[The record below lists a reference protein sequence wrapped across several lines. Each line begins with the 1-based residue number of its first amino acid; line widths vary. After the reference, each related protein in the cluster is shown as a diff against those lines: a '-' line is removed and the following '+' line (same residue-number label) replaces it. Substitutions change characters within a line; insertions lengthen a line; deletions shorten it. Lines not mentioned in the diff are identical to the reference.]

1 MEIVD
6 RLLHEINPL
15 SMEKPT
21 KRYAD
26 REERPALS
34 FSSADRLPPQNV
46 EAEQSVLGSLMID
59 KNAIIKVADLI
70 TPADFYKDAHGK
82 IFEAMLYLYEQHI
95 PIDLLS
101 LSNRLKETEQLERVG
116 GHGYLASLA
125 NTVPTAANVTHYAKI
140 VEKKSILRRLI
151 DNASQI
157 VSEAYDER
165 SEVDDVLDQAEQ
177 RIFSVSQKHIRQDF
191 TSVKPILEEAF
202 DRIDELSK
210 NKGQLRGVPTGFRDL
225 DHLLSGLQESNLIIL
240 GARPSMGKSSFV
252 MDIARQAAVKHK
264 VPVGIFSLEMS
275 KGELIDRLIC
285 SQARVD
291 LWKMRTGNLSST
303 GENDDFSRIGH
314 AIGVLSEAP
323 LYIDDTAGLNVMEMR
338 TMARRL
344 QSEHGLGLIII
355 DYLQLI
361 EARAGSNQDNRVQVI
376 GEISRSLK
384 GLARELRIPIIA
396 LSQLSR
402 GVESRDDQKPKLS
415 DLRESGSIEQ
425 DADVVMFIYREDRAK
440 RNTEKTGIADII
452 VAKHRNGP
460 IGDIQLY
467 FKEEYT
473 SFVDI
478 DKQH

>member
-1 MEIVD
+1 MEIAQKTDFKTSD
-6 RLLHEINPL
+6 R
-15 SMEKPT
+15 M
-21 KRYAD
+21 
-26 REERPALS
+26 
-34 FSSADRLPPQNV
+34 PPQNV

-59 KNAIIKVADLI
+59 KNAVIKIADLLA
-70 TPADFYKDAHGK
+70 PEDFYKETHAK
-82 IFEAMLYLYEQHI
+82 IFEAMMYLYENHE

-101 LSNRLKETEQLERVG
+101 VSNRLKEIGQIEQVG
-116 GHGYLASLA
+116 GNSYLASLA
-125 NTVPTAANVTHYAKI
+125 NTVPTAANIVHYAKI
-140 VEKKSILRRLI
+140 VEKKAILRRLI
-151 DNASQI
+151 DSASQI
-157 VSEAYDER
+157 VGNAYDEKN
-165 SEVDDVLDQAEQ
+165 EVEDVLDDAE
-177 RIFSVSQKHIRQDF
+177 RKIFSVSQKHVRQDF

-210 NKGQLRGVPTGFRDL
+210 NKGKLRGVPTGFRDL
-225 DHLLSGLQESNLIIL
+225 DKLLSGLQESNLIIL

-252 MDIARQAAVKHK
+252 MDIARQAAVFGK
-264 VPVGIFSLEMS
+264 VSVGIFSLEMS

-285 SQARVD
+285 AQAKVD
-291 LWKMRTGNLSST
+291 LWKMRTGNLSSS

-323 LYIDDTAGLNVMEMR
+323 IFIDDTAGLNVMEIR

-344 QSEHGLGLIII
+344 QAEHGLGLIII

-361 EARAGSNQDNRVQVI
+361 EGRSGVENRVQVVS
-376 GEISRSLK
+376 EISRALK

-440 RNTEKTGIADII
+440 KNAEKTGIANII

-460 IGDIQLY
+460 IGEIDLY
-467 FKEEYT
+467 FREAYT
-473 SFVDI
+473 SFQDL
-478 DKQH
+478 DMQHSNNG

>member
-1 MEIVD
+1 METQKTTDFVV
-6 RLLHEINPL
+6 
-15 SMEKPT
+15 
-21 KRYAD
+21 AD
-26 REERPALS
+26 RM
-34 FSSADRLPPQNV
+34 PPQNV

-70 TPADFYKDAHGK
+70 CAEDFYKDAHGK
-82 IFEAMLYLYEQHI
+82 IFEAMLYLYENHE
-95 PIDLLS
+95 PIDILS
-101 LSNRLKETEQLERVG
+101 LSNRLKDKDQLERIG

-125 NTVPTAANVTHYAKI
+125 NTVPTAANIVHYAKI
-140 VEKKSILRRLI
+140 VEKKAILRKLI

-157 VSEAYDER
+157 VSNAYDEKN
-165 SEVDDVLDQAEQ
+165 EVDDVLDQAEQ
-177 RIFSVSQKHIRQDF
+177 KIFSVSQKHIRQDF

-210 NKGQLRGVPTGFRDL
+210 NKGKLRGVPTGFKDL
-225 DHLLSGLQESNLIIL
+225 DHLLSGLQESNLVIL
-240 GARPSMGKSSFV
+240 GARPSMGKSTLA
-252 MDIARQAAVKHK
+252 MDIARQAAVKGG

-285 SQARVD
+285 SQAKVD
-291 LWKMRTGNLSST
+291 LWKMRTGNLSSN

-314 AIGVLSEAP
+314 AIGILSEAP
-323 LYIDDTAGLNVMEMR
+323 IFIDDTAGLNVMEMR

-344 QSEHGLGLIII
+344 QAEHGLGLIII

-361 EARAGSNQDNRVQVI
+361 EGRSGIENRVQVVS
-376 GEISRSLK
+376 EISRSLK

-440 RNTEKTGIADII
+440 KGAEKTGIANII

-460 IGDIQLY
+460 IGEIDLY

-473 SFVDI
+473 SFQDI
-478 DKQH
+478 DKQHN

>member
-1 MEIVD
+1 MTI
-6 RLLHEINPL
+6 
-15 SMEKPT
+15 
-21 KRYAD
+21 
-26 REERPALS
+26 S
-34 FSSADRLPPQNV
+34 FNTTNHTDNNRLPPQNI

-70 TPADFYKDAHGK
+70 TPEDFYKNTHGK
-82 IFEAMLYLYEQHI
+82 IFSAMLYLYENHE

-101 LSNRLKETEQLERVG
+101 VSNRLKEMEQLEQIG
-116 GHGYLASLA
+116 GNPYLASIA
-125 NTVPTAANVTHYAKI
+125 NMVPTAANIVHYAKI
-140 VEKKSILRRLI
+140 VEKKAILRKLI

-157 VSEAYDER
+157 VLSSYDEKNDID
-165 SEVDDVLDQAEQ
+165 EVLDEAE
-177 RIFSVSQKHIRQDF
+177 RKIFSISQKHIRQEF

-210 NKGQLRGVPTGFRDL
+210 NKGKLRGITTGFRDL
-225 DHLLSGLQESNLIIL
+225 DNLLSGLQESNLIIL
-240 GARPSMGKSSFV
+240 GARPSMGKSSFA
-252 MDIARQAAVKHK
+252 MDIARNAAVKAK
-264 VPVGIFSLEMS
+264 VSVGIFSLEMS
-275 KGELIDRLIC
+275 KSELIDRLIC

-291 LWKMRTGNLSST
+291 LWKMRTGNLSSS

-323 LYIDDTAGLNVMEMR
+323 IFIDDTAGLNVMEIR

-344 QSEHGLGLIII
+344 QAEHGLGLIII

-361 EARAGSNQDNRVQVI
+361 EGRANIDNRVQVVS
-376 GEISRSLK
+376 EISRALK
-384 GLARELRIPIIA
+384 GLARELRVPIIA

-440 RNTEKTGIADII
+440 KNAEKTGIANII
-452 VAKHRNGP
+452 IAKHRNGP
-460 IGDIQLY
+460 IGEVDLF

-473 SFVDI
+473 SFQDI
-478 DKQH
+478 DKEHTYN

>member
-1 MEIVD
+1 M
-6 RLLHEINPL
+6 
-15 SMEKPT
+15 
-21 KRYAD
+21 
-26 REERPALS
+26 
-34 FSSADRLPPQNV
+34 PPQNV

-59 KNAIIKVADLI
+59 KNAIIKIADLI
-70 TPADFYKDAHGK
+70 SPEDFYKDTHAK
-82 IFEAMLYLYEQHI
+82 IFEAMLYLYESHE

-101 LSNRLKETEQLERVG
+101 ISNRLKETGHLEQVG
-116 GHGYLASLA
+116 GNSYLASLA
-125 NTVPTAANVTHYAKI
+125 NTVPTAANIVHYAKI
-140 VEKKSILRRLI
+140 VEKKAILRKLI

-157 VSEAYDER
+157 VVNAYDEKN
-165 SEVDDVLDQAEQ
+165 EVEDVLDEAE
-177 RIFSVSQKHIRQDF
+177 RKIFAVSQKHIRQDF

-210 NKGQLRGVPTGFRDL
+210 NKGKLRGVPTGFRDL
-225 DHLLSGLQESNLIIL
+225 DKLLSGLQESNLIIL

-252 MDIARQAAVKHK
+252 MDIARQAAVQAK

-291 LWKMRTGNLSST
+291 LWKMRTGNLSSS

-323 LYIDDTAGLNVMEMR
+323 IFIDDTAGLNVMEMR

-361 EARAGSNQDNRVQVI
+361 EGRSNVENRVQVVS
-376 GEISRSLK
+376 EISRSLK

-402 GVESRDDQKPKLS
+402 GVESREDQKPKLS

-425 DADVVMFIYREDRAK
+425 DADVVMFIYREDFAK
-440 RNTEKTGIADII
+440 KNAEKTGIANII
-452 VAKHRNGP
+452 IAKHRNGP
-460 IGDIQLY
+460 IGEIELY
-467 FKEEYT
+467 FKQEYT
-473 SFVDI
+473 SFQDM
-478 DKQH
+478 DTQHSN

>member
-1 MEIVD
+1 MEMQKTTDFKGD
-6 RLLHEINPL
+6 R
-15 SMEKPT
+15 M
-21 KRYAD
+21 
-26 REERPALS
+26 
-34 FSSADRLPPQNV
+34 PPQNV

-59 KNAIIKVADLI
+59 KNAIIKIADLI
-70 TPADFYKDAHGK
+70 SPEDFYKDTHAK
-82 IFEAMLYLYEQHI
+82 IFEAMLYLYESHE

-101 LSNRLKETEQLERVG
+101 ISNRLKETGHLEQVG
-116 GHGYLASLA
+116 GNSYLASLA
-125 NTVPTAANVTHYAKI
+125 NTVPTAANIVHYAKI
-140 VEKKSILRRLI
+140 VEKKAILRKLI

-157 VSEAYDER
+157 VVNAYDEKN
-165 SEVDDVLDQAEQ
+165 EVEDVLDEAE
-177 RIFSVSQKHIRQDF
+177 RKIFAVSQKHIRQDF

-210 NKGQLRGVPTGFRDL
+210 NKGKLRGVPTGFRDL
-225 DHLLSGLQESNLIIL
+225 DKILSGLQESNLIIL

-252 MDIARQAAVKHK
+252 MDIARQAAVQAK

-291 LWKMRTGNLSST
+291 LWKMRTGNLSSS

-323 LYIDDTAGLNVMEMR
+323 IFIDDTAGLNVMEMR

-361 EARAGSNQDNRVQVI
+361 EGRSNVENRVQVVS
-376 GEISRSLK
+376 EISRSLK

-402 GVESRDDQKPKLS
+402 GVESREDQKPKLS

-425 DADVVMFIYREDRAK
+425 DADVVMFIYREDFAK
-440 RNTEKTGIADII
+440 KNAEKTGIANII
-452 VAKHRNGP
+452 IAKHRNGP
-460 IGDIQLY
+460 IGEIELY
-467 FKEEYT
+467 FKQEYT
-473 SFVDI
+473 SFQDM
-478 DKQH
+478 DTQHSN

>member
-1 MEIVD
+1 METQKTTDFVTTD
-6 RLLHEINPL
+6 R
-15 SMEKPT
+15 M
-21 KRYAD
+21 
-26 REERPALS
+26 
-34 FSSADRLPPQNV
+34 PPQNI

-59 KNAIIKVADLI
+59 KDAIIKVADLI
-70 TPADFYKDAHGK
+70 APEDFYKDGHGK
-82 IFEAMLYLYEQHI
+82 IFKAMIYLYENHE
-95 PIDLLS
+95 PIDILS
-101 LSNRLKETEQLERVG
+101 LSNRLKEKEQLEQIG

-125 NTVPTAANVTHYAKI
+125 NTVPTAANVVHYAKI
-140 VEKKSILRRLI
+140 VERKAILRKLI

-157 VSEAYDER
+157 ISNAYDENN
-165 SEVDDVLDQAEQ
+165 EVDSVLDTAEQ
-177 RIFSVSQKHIRQDF
+177 KIFSVSQKHVRQDF
-191 TSVKPILEEAF
+191 TAVKPILEEAF

-210 NKGQLRGVPTGFRDL
+210 NKGKLRGIPTGFRDL
-225 DHLLSGLQESNLIIL
+225 DNKLSGLQESNLIIL
-240 GARPSMGKSSFV
+240 GARPSMGKSSLA
-252 MDIARQAAVKHK
+252 MDIARNAAVKAK
-264 VPVGIFSLEMS
+264 MPVGIFSLEMS

-323 LYIDDTAGLNVMEMR
+323 IFIDDTAGLNVMEMR

-344 QSEHGLGLIII
+344 QAEHGLGLIIV

-361 EARAGSNQDNRVQVI
+361 EGRANANIDNRVQVVS
-376 GEISRSLK
+376 EISRSLK

-440 RNTEKTGIADII
+440 KNVEKTGIANII
-452 VAKHRNGP
+452 IAKHRNGP
-460 IGDIQLY
+460 IGEIDLY

-473 SFVDI
+473 SFQDL
-478 DKQH
+478 DMQHAN